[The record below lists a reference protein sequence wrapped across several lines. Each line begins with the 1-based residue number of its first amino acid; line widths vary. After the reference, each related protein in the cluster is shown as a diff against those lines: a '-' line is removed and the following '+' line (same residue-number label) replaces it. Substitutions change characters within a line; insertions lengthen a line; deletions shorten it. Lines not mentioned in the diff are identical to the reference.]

1 MAITAKDVQK
11 LREMTGVGMMDCK
24 KALTE
29 AEGDFDTA
37 IEWLREKGLAAQ
49 TKKAGKV
56 AAEGVSYAIVA
67 DNGVGVVIEVNSQTD
82 FVAKNEVFQDF
93 VKTLASIVANE
104 NPADVEALKAC
115 TYPGTDR
122 TVADVTADKVLAIGE
137 NIQIR
142 RFVRYAEGV
151 NVPYIHMGGKIGVLV
166 NLAVEGVEADKV
178 IELGKDVAMQ
188 IAAMNPAFLDKSDVS
203 QETLDK
209 EKEIQLAMM
218 ANDPKMAAKPEK
230 VKEGIVMGK
239 LGKYYEENCLLQQAF
254 VKENKVSVEKHVAAV
269 AKELG
274 GKITADYKN
283 SNLML
288 VTVLKGAVVFL
299 ADLMRQ
305 IDVPAEIDFMVV
317 SSYGSGVKSSGV
329 VKIVKDLDVPLAGKD
344 ILIVEDILDSGL
356 TLSYI
361 KELLESRGPRSIR
374 IATLLDKPSR
384 RKVDLQADYIGFSV
398 PDEFVI
404 GYGLDYDE
412 KYRNLPYIGILK
424 PEVYSV

>member
-1 MAITAKDVQK
+1 MNDNMKEDV
-11 LREMTGVGMMDCK
+11 LRVLLSED
-24 KALTE
+24 E
-29 AEGDFDTA
+29 
-37 IEWLREKGLAAQ
+37 IREK
-49 TKKAGKV
+49 
-56 AAEGVSYAIVA
+56 
-67 DNGVGVVIEVNSQTD
+67 
-82 FVAKNEVFQDF
+82 
-93 VKTLASIVANE
+93 
-104 NPADVEALKAC
+104 
-115 TYPGTDR
+115 
-122 TVADVTADKVLAIGE
+122 
-137 NIQIR
+137 
-142 RFVRYAEGV
+142 VR
-151 NVPYIHMGGKIGVLV
+151 
-166 NLAVEGVEADKV
+166 
-178 IELGKDVAMQ
+178 
-188 IAAMNPAFLDKSDVS
+188 
-203 QETLDK
+203 
-209 EKEIQLAMM
+209 
-218 ANDPKMAAKPEK
+218 
-230 VKEGIVMGK
+230 
-239 LGKYYEENCLLQQAF
+239 
-254 VKENKVSVEKHVAAV
+254 
-269 AKELG
+269 ELG

-305 IDVPAEIDFMVV
+305 IDVLAEIDFMVV

-329 VKIVKDLDVPLAGKD
+329 VKIVKDLEVPLAGKD